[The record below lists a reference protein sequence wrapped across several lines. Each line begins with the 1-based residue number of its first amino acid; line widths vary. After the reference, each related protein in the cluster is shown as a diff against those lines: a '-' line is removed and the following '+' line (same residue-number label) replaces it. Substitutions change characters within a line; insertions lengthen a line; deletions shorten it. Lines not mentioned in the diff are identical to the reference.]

1 MRNLSKKERQARKL
15 LLKVGITLIVVIIII
30 IAVTTL
36 SGANRGNRQYTA
48 EELLHD
54 HDGDG
59 IPDH

>member
-1 MRNLSKKERQARKL
+1 MKNYSKKERQTRKL
-15 LLKVGITLIVVIIII
+15 IRNICLALVVVIGITVI
-30 IAVTTL
+30 L
-36 SGANRGNRQYTA
+36 SVAIPKNEPTYTA